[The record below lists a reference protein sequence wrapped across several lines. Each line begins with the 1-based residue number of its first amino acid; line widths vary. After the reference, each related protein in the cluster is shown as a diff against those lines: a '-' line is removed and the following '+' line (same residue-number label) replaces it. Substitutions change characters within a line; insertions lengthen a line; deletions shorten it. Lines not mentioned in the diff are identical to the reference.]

1 MAVNYSLDDILR
13 TTYGQRQAE
22 QSQLAQQFGPNAP
35 VRSSAE
41 MVTGNLDAVLDPNN
55 QYIQNARQ
63 RGLEYAATRGGIN
76 SSIAAG
82 AAERSAIEAAA
93 PLATQATQLDANREN
108 LAFQEYLQGRQINQE
123 FQTQLASSAVQSQYN
138 MLQTLQ
144 QYAMND
150 PTTYTP
156 EVISGYSNFF
166 SRNTSD
172 ILKRLLGNG

>member
-13 TTYGQRQAE
+13 NTYGQTQAQ
-22 QSQLAQQFGPNAP
+22 QSQLSQQYGPNAQL
-35 VRSSAE
+35 RTGAE
-41 MVTGNLDAVLDPNN
+41 TVTGNLDAVLDPNN

-93 PLATQATQLDANREN
+93 PLATQATQLDVNREQQ
-108 LAFQEYLQGRQINQE
+108 AFQEYLQGRQINQE

-166 SRNTSD
+166 GRTTSD
-172 ILKRLLGNG
+172 VIKRLLGG